1 MAIREN
7 YENQLEQR
15 RLAQVGKD
23 SEDAKRIDA
32 HANIVADRRD
42 ADYMRGMQEQEMQN
56 QAMNQ
61 QMNGAYNQGAND
73 GLMMS
78 QDVMQQAQPQAVN
91 SRQIYEEAIGV
102 MQQLGPDGPMKV
114 KQELDAMRQDRRYG
128 PEMID
133 EVEGMLTQTFA
144 GNQNTGSMEQ
154 QVALPQVQNIGTNT
168 DALVGQVSQNSPASN
183 SATAIMA
190 DMQRQ
195 EQEKIAMQQQAQ
207 QEQQMLAQQAQQQG
221 LGLG

>member
-78 QDVMQQAQPQAVN
+78 QAAMQQAQAPQVDAK
-91 SRQIYEEAIGV
+91 QIYADAMGAMEQ
-102 MQQLGPDGPMKV
+102 MGPDGPSKV
-114 KQELDAMRQDRRYG
+114 KQQLNSMRQDPNYG
-128 PEMID
+128 PAVID
-133 EVEGMLTQTFA
+133 EVEGMLTQRFA
-144 GNQNTGSMEQ
+144 GNQPSGSMEQ
-154 QVALPQVQNIGTNT
+154 QIAVPQVQNTGTNT
-168 DALVGQVSQNSPASN
+168 DMLVSNVSQNSPASN
-183 SATAIMA
+183 SAAGIMEA
-190 DMQRQ
+190 MRNEEAQ
-195 EQEKIAMQQQAQ
+195 KIAQAQ
-207 QEQQMLAQQAQQQG
+207 AMAEQEQQMRQQQG
-221 LGLG
+221 LGLA